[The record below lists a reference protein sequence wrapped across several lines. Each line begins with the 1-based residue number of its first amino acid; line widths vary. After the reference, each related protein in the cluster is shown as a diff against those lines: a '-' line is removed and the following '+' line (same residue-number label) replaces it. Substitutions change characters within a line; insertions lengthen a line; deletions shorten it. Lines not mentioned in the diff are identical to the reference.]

1 MDLERILKKHNIT
14 EKFSNAK
21 KMDKEN
27 RIFMSENYV
36 VKLYYPK
43 KYKYYFNEIQ
53 IYQGLLG
60 KDYLPKLYYFGEEEN
75 FKYIVISKL
84 NGKSL
89 FDSWNTLNQNEKKS
103 VVVQIA
109 NILRDI
115 NNLQITYINFKDELE
130 QLFLNTIDNLNY
142 SEEFISKIKEL
153 YYSKSINISNNELSN
168 LIHVDVHFYNFFIN
182 EGRVYAYDFENTVL
196 APLDYQLVRWYKM
209 WKYPHKFKY
218 PKDSMTDE
226 EIKSYEMIM
235 TDLLNEYPEIC
246 NIPIFEERVNLYALV
261 YLLQEAKRCNLSEKV
276 TQNYINENIKVK
288 LLEKK
293 I

>member
-246 NIPIFEERVNLYALV
+246 NIPIFEERVKLYALV

>member
-109 NILRDI
+109 NILKDI
-115 NNLQITYINFKDELE
+115 NNLQITHINFKSELE

-142 SEEFISKIKEL
+142 SKEFITRIKEL

-168 LIHVDVHFYNFFIN
+168 LIHIDVHFYNFFIN

-218 PKDSMTDE
+218 PKDSMTNE

-235 TDLLNEYPEIC
+235 TVLLNEYPEIC
-246 NIPIFEERVNLYALV
+246 NSPMFEERVKLYALV